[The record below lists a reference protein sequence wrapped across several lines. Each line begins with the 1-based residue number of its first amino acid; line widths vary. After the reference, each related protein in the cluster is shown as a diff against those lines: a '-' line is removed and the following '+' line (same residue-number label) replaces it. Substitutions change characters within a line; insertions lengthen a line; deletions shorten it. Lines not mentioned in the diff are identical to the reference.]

1 MKRQAFQHPELRDAN
16 DNIIQD
22 GAFGKKTPLANSE
35 GTGWLDYVANDLEA
49 LHDAVNGGRVYV
61 DSKSDLFYRF

>member
-1 MKRQAFQHPELRDAN
+1 MKRQAYQHPELRDAS
-16 DNIIQD
+16 DNIIQE

>member
-1 MKRQAFQHPELRDAN
+1 MKRQAYQHPELRDAN
-16 DNIIQD
+16 DSIIQD
-22 GAFGKKTPLANSE
+22 GAFDKKTPLANSE

-49 LHDAVNGGRVYV
+49 LHDAANGGRVYV

>member
-1 MKRQAFQHPELRDAN
+1 MKRQAYQHPELRDAT
-16 DNIIQD
+16 DSIIQD
-22 GAFGKKTPLANSE
+22 GAFAKKTPLANSE

>member
-1 MKRQAFQHPELRDAN
+1 MPTTASSRTEPLV
-16 DNIIQD
+16 
-22 GAFGKKTPLANSE
+22 KKTPLANSE

>member
-1 MKRQAFQHPELRDAN
+1 MPTTASSS
-16 DNIIQD
+16 
-22 GAFGKKTPLANSE
+22 SE